1 MKRPILL
8 GFEDALEFRE
18 RYYSHGIRD
27 AIMLGFFFFF
37 FGDGTRRKW
46 RLRESETNLLCSGIT
61 MVDSNI
67 EVTTMHIHAH
77 KRAN

>member
-37 FGDGTRRKW
+37 WRRNEAEMALTRIR
-46 RLRESETNLLCSGIT
+46 N
-61 MVDSNI
+61 
-67 EVTTMHIHAH
+67 
-77 KRAN
+77 